1 MQQWMSHCHPTL
13 FRSNFDPLWRSSAY
27 AAAHHSFAAMWG
39 FEMLYANIQDGF
51 MESIVRGHRSG
62 LLTVPDYNNLCQ
74 CENLEDIKLNLVRE
88 RGNRDEIAPRVSP
101 SSPTVAEHLADAFAA
116 DGHRLWPLPS
126 ERGITPVHYDHRG
139 AVHAEAGRRLGQ
151 DAS

>member
-1 MQQWMSHCHPTL
+1 
-13 FRSNFDPLWRSSAY
+13 
-27 AAAHHSFAAMWG
+27 MWG

-74 CENLEDIKLNLVRE
+74 CENLEDIKLNLVGE
-88 RGNRDEIAPRVSP
+88 RGNHDEMAMRVSP
-101 SSPTVAEHLADAFAA
+101 GSPTVAEHLAVAFDV

-126 ERGITPVHYDHRG
+126 E
-139 AVHAEAGRRLGQ
+139 
-151 DAS
+151 